1 MRWAMTL
8 VRSAFYCADLLRLG
22 MRPRPYG
29 PLTRLRQR
37 FATVG
42 SRSIYC
48 ASVAPKRRRPL
59 ISMRVDAFS
68 ATKGRSYADWW
79 TKSKVNWE
87 PLFGQEHRARPT
99 AAASVSK
106 LVLGHYTASYTGNV
120 TKGKVTLGRIGSC
133 TLSLRRKPCGPHKQR
148 GEISW
153 LLLCCTGLVIGV
165 GVLTMWAWICTS
177 TQRHLSLFDDEPYS
191 PLYCG
196 GALSDALRIA
206 KPPGQS
212 VRAFATDL
220 PCLIRRSDYAAPG
233 SDLSLAPEVLCLL
246 ARRLG
251 LTKTDLLGMGV
262 QPCG

>member
-1 MRWAMTL
+1 MRWAMAL
-8 VRSAFYCADLLRLG
+8 VRSVFYCADLLRLD

-48 ASVAPKRRRPL
+48 VSAAPKRRRPPT
-59 ISMRVDAFS
+59 SMRVDAFL
-68 ATKGRSYADWW
+68 AIKGRNYVDWW
-79 TKSKVNWE
+79 TRSKANWE
-87 PLFGQEHRARPT
+87 PFFGPAHRARST
-99 AAASVSK
+99 AAASVGK
-106 LVLGHYTASYTGNV
+106 QVLGRCTASYTDNI
-120 TKGKVTLGRIGSC
+120 TEDKATLGRTGSC
-133 TLSLRRKPCGPHKQR
+133 TSSLRRKPYEPDRQL
-148 GEISW
+148 GEVSW
-153 LLLCCTGLVIGV
+153 LLLCFASLVIGV
-165 GVLTMWAWICTS
+165 GVLTMWGWICKS

-196 GALSDALRIA
+196 GTLSEALRTA

-212 VRAFATDL
+212 VRAFATDR
-220 PCLIRRSDYAAPG
+220 PCVMRRSDYAATG

-246 ARRLG
+246 AKRLG